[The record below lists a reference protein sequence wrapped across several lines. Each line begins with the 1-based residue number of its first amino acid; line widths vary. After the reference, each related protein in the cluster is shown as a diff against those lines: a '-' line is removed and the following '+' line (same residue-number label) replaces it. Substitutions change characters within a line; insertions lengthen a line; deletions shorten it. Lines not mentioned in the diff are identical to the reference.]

1 MLFHFQGAAEPLV
14 IYTLCLPSLQ
24 YLSSLQLM
32 AQWYNQVKQTVLE
45 VELPLIRAEL
55 TSVDLQLSRAES
67 VLTWQDPDCLSFI
80 GAAKDQVQNLACRV
94 GAAKEKCEAI
104 QSTMKTWAKQAMFC
118 RRDNKKSSLIQL
130 DDRQDRVRRRFS
142 SMEKDGEL
150 IHKLVQVKLIQHCLP
165 NIKMIKIYFYTI
177 SESVYI

>member
-1 MLFHFQGAAEPLV
+1 MPLV
-14 IYTLCLPSLQ
+14 IYMFCLPSLQ

-55 TSVDLQLSRAES
+55 TLVDLQLSRAES
-67 VLTWQDPDCLSFI
+67 VLTWQDPDCWSFI

-130 DDRQDRVRRRFS
+130 DDRQDRVHRKFS
-142 SMEKDGEL
+142 SMKKDGEL
-150 IHKLVQVKLIQHCLP
+150 IHKLVQVKLVKH
-165 NIKMIKIYFYTI
+165 Y
-177 SESVYI
+177 